1 MLWKIFWAAFGFIY
15 VIDVFI
21 CCDTVR
27 SALWKRNKRE
37 RKWVEQ
43 HLGWESL
50 QRNLFLIE
58 RNLWEGKLPIW
69 AAHHDISL
77 AQREKNVCKKN
88 STWAA
93 CSSAIPSLISAWEE
107 TLIILATWRQK
118 TRKQMKDK
126 IDILQILMRAPEPG
140 GSPPTPLW
148 CWCCPARPVL
158 NSRSISSYKNHE

>member
-27 SALWKRNKRE
+27 WALWKRNKRE
-37 RKWVEQ
+37 GKWVEQ

-77 AQREKNVCKKN
+77 AQREKNVCKN
-88 STWAA
+88 ISTWAA

-126 IDILQILMRAPEPG
+126 IAFCKSWPGHLNQGALRPRHYDVDVGLLTLICRFKLQI
-140 GSPPTPLW
+140 
-148 CWCCPARPVL
+148 
-158 NSRSISSYKNHE
+158 NFII

>member
-77 AQREKNVCKKN
+77 AQREKNVCKHI

-126 IDILQILMRAPEPG
+126 IAFCKSWSGHLNQGAL
-140 GSPPTPLW
+140 
-148 CWCCPARPVL
+148 RPRHYDVDVAL
-158 NSRSISSYKNHE
+158 LALF